1 MMSKHNA
8 TRRRI
13 LRSAAAGAATLGIAG
28 KTTAQESLDRTIVGL
43 TADAGFEVATDRATE
58 VRHTLDFGDIGK
70 SVSGQFPDAAL
81 DALEQNP
88 QVRYV
93 EKDQPAYALQT
104 TPYGIEKV
112 SADVAH
118 DNGETG
124 ASSSISIIDTGVQID
139 HETLEVVGG
148 ECFGTCC
155 SDCIEPYGD
164 DNGHG
169 THCAGTAAAL
179 DNGIGVIGVAPDVDL
194 YSVKVLDSGGGG
206 SFSDVAAGITWT
218 ADQGID
224 VASLSLGGSSGTSE
238 LQDAVQYADNQ
249 GTLVVAAAGNDGT
262 CTDCVS
268 YPAAYDEAVAVS
280 ATDEND
286 DLASFSSTGPEIEL
300 AAPGV
305 DVYSTYINNS
315 YDTLSGTS
323 MACPHVAGA
332 AAHLM
337 ANGMTNAEARQQLQD
352 TAEDIGL
359 SDNEQGHGLL
369 DAEAAVL
376 GEPSEPGLSVSTNSA
391 TGVGETAATLN
402 GSLNDLGDANSADV
416 YFEWGEVGSGFPN
429 STTPETLTST
439 GSFSET
445 ISELSGGT
453 DYEFRAVAETA
464 DDADTG
470 STQSFTTDS
479 DDGDC
484 FITTATAGEGHT
496 LTSLRR
502 FRDES
507 MSATQMGRGLVGLYY
522 RISPPIAD
530 TLAEHPESLT
540 ARTTRKIVDL
550 CASLSDRQAN
560 AESAVESASI
570 GVALTALY
578 AVGILVGAGGHAGIR
593 ARELASR

>member
-1 MMSKHNA
+1 MSDNDI
-8 TRRRI
+8 TRRRV
-13 LRSAAAGAATLGIAG
+13 LRSTVAGVAATGIAG
-28 KTTAQESLDRTIVGL
+28 TAAGQGPSERTIVGL
-43 TADAGFEVATDRATE
+43 TADAPVGLARQAADEVHHE
-58 VRHTLDFGDIGK
+58 LDFDQIGK
-70 SVSGQFPDAAL
+70 AIVGKFPEEAL
-81 DALEQNP
+81 QGLENNP
-88 QVRYV
+88 HVRYV
-93 EKDQPAYALQT
+93 EADQKAFALQT
-104 TPYGIEKV
+104 VPWGV
-112 SADVAH
+112 DRVGGDVLH
-118 DNGETG
+118 QEGETG
-124 ASSSISIIDTGVQID
+124 AGGSIAILDTGVQVD
-139 HETLEVVGG
+139 HETLDVAGG
-148 ECFGTCC
+148 AAFGTTC
-155 SDCIEPYGD
+155 STCPEPYGD

-169 THCAGTAAAL
+169 THCAGTA
-179 DNGIGVIGVAPDVDL
+179 VAPDNGTGVVGVSLDSDL
-194 YSVKVLDSGGGG
+194 YAVKVLDSSGGGDFG
-206 SFSDVAAGITWT
+206 DVAAGIEWA

-224 VASLSLGGSSGTSE
+224 VASLSLGGPTPVQALE
-238 LQDAVQYADNQ
+238 DACEYAVSQ
-249 GTLVVAAAGNDGT
+249 GTLVVAAAGNDG
-262 CTDCVS
+262 CCDSVG
-268 YPAAYDEAVAVS
+268 YPAAYDSVIAVS
-280 ATDEND
+280 STDDND
-286 DLASFSSTGPEIEL
+286 NISSFSSRGPEVDI
-300 AAPGV
+300 AAPGS
-305 DVYSTYINNS
+305 DIYSTYINNG

-507 MSATQMGRGLVGLYY
+507 MSATPMGRGLVGLYY